1 MNIQYQDPHQLFIF
15 YFQALL
21 VSALVAVAAAAPAGP
36 LVAAPG
42 YAAPDLAEPPVYTYQ
57 YGVNDDYSGANFQ
70 QTESRDGYATSG
82 SYTVALPDGRVQ
94 TVNYADNGDGI
105 VQDVTYEGVPQ
116 YGPAVVKTAVVA
128 HPVAHAVAHPAV
140 VAHPVAHAV
149 AHPVAVAH
157 PAVVAHPVAHA
168 VAHPVAIAHPV
179 AHAVAHPVFHG

>member
-1 MNIQYQDPHQLFIF
+1 MKVFIV
-15 YFQALL
+15 A
-21 VSALVAVAAAAPAGP
+21 ALVAVATGAPAGP

-149 AHPVAVAH
+149 AHPVA
-157 PAVVAHPVAHA
+157 
-168 VAHPVAIAHPV
+168 IAHPV

>member
-1 MNIQYQDPHQLFIF
+1 MGSCRTHNTTWE
-15 YFQALL
+15 ALL

-70 QTESRDGYATSG
+70 QTESRDGYPTSG

-94 TVNYADNGDGI
+94 TVNYADNGD
-105 VQDVTYEGVPQ
+105 
-116 YGPAVVKTAVVA
+116 AVVA

-149 AHPVAVAH
+149 AHPVA
-157 PAVVAHPVAHA
+157 
-168 VAHPVAIAHPV
+168 IAH
-179 AHAVAHPVFHG
+179 